1 VVIEEV
7 NGKKTG
13 FALVF
18 FKDQSLATKAITEK
32 NKQKIGNRYIELF
45 NVSLSDM
52 LN

>member
-1 VVIEEV
+1 MVIEEF

-18 FKDQSLATKAITEK
+18 FKDEQTAQKAMEEK

-45 NVSLSDM
+45 TLQISDM